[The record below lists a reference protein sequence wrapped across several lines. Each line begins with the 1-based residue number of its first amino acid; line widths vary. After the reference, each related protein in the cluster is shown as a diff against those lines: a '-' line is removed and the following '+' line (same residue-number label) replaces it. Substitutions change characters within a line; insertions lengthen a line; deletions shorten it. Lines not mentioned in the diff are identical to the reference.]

1 MAIYEIL
8 FNVDSIQALQYEI
21 FSYEYELNLY
31 SVYSWQIIILLELS
45 RHPIELSIKL
55 IALSIL
61 FYYRLHVPRIK
72 LEISKRNYIYNAI
85 KLWNTCIGKILEPS
99 ILSVQPLSV
108 GYQYIISGNTINS
121 DMTIPIGLFKKKLNK
136 LLLEIQKEGSPCE
149 WENFNTMVT

>member
-1 MAIYEIL
+1 MAQKDFNLEHTKPL
-8 FNVDSIQALQYEI
+8 FVKNNLLTIH
-21 FSYEYELNLY
+21 NLY
-31 SVYSWQIIILLELS
+31 IIRSLNELLKIVKFHSPISLFTFFKFTS
-45 RHPIELSIKL
+45 RDS
-55 IALSIL
+55 L
-61 FYYRLHVPRIK
+61 FRLHVPRIK